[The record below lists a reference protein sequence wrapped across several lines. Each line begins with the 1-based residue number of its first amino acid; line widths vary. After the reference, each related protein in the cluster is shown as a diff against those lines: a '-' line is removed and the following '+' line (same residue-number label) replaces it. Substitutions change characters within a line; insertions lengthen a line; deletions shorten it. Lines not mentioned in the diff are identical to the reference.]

1 VWLEQLSKAASR
13 SPEGSVSVGYSKNS
27 SQMEMLQADGL
38 KEPVLSKRKGMCC
51 TEGRPAQRLKRVFN
65 GAA

>member
-1 VWLEQLSKAASR
+1 MRGVDGFR
-13 SPEGSVSVGYSKNS
+13 FIVSYYVFRYFAVKKTTTD
-27 SQMEMLQADGL
+27 EEADGREGL
-38 KEPVLSKRKGMCC
+38 DQTVGKRKGMCC